1 MSSQSSFSSG
11 RPRNNEPTG
20 VGPGS
25 LRVRLP
31 PIVDAFDGLVDRLL
45 EPLRGRTA
53 TDRAAYFASELADYS
68 VGWHLLNLAVAL
80 VRPDREV
87 HAVRMAVTLGI
98 ESALVNGAIKPLF
111 KRERPVGWEDVAT
124 LQVRRPKTASF
135 PSGHASSGAVAALLL
150 SDAVPLLKP
159 VWFTA
164 AGLVA
169 GSRIYTRMHHASDVL
184 AGAAVGTVIG
194 LAAKRLVPLR

>member
-1 MSSQSSFSSG
+1 MNCLAPSTPSTVWSIDCSSLCAAARS
-11 RPRNNEPTG
+11 
-20 VGPGS
+20 
-25 LRVRLP
+25 
-31 PIVDAFDGLVDRLL
+31 
-45 EPLRGRTA
+45 
-53 TDRAAYFASELADYS
+53 TDRAAYIASELADYS
-68 VGWHLLNLAVAL
+68 VGWHLLNPAVAL
-80 VRPDREV
+80 ARPGREV
-87 HAVRMAVTLGI
+87 HAVRMAVTLGV

-135 PSGHASSGAVAALLL
+135 PSGHASSAAVAAILL
-150 SDAVPLLKP
+150 SDAAPALRP
-159 VWFTA
+159 VWWAA
-164 AGLVA
+164 AGVVA